1 MSRAKKILMAGG
13 TFSVALGIGF
23 VMQNGDA
30 LAARFG
36 NEPPVVSAAA
46 VAGGGVAAV
55 QVSAVPETTQIIDVP
70 VAEGPALVAPLSAE
84 TTIAL
89 AIPEA
94 ASPPQPVP
102 LPVLLAA
109 ADTDAPLTD
118 VPFAETPAQ
127 SEVIAAPV
135 CEPELTATVI
145 PGAMVRLDLTAPC
158 NPNARL
164 TLHHQGMMFSEV
176 TDAAGSVSVEVP
188 ALADIAVFIAA
199 MDAGEGAV
207 ATVAVPEV
215 AMFDRAVLL
224 WQGDTGLSI
233 QAREFGA
240 DYGDPGHVW
249 AQAARTPEAALTGER
264 GFLVRLGNAETD
276 TPLMAEIYSFPTGLT
291 DRAGDVILSVEAE
304 ITPQNCGRDIA
315 AQSMQ
320 FSPASDTSAT
330 DLTLTMPGCDTVGDL
345 LLLETMLT
353 DLQVASR

>member
-30 LAARFG
+30 LASRFG
-36 NEPPVVSAAA
+36 SEPPVVVAA
-46 VAGGGVAAV
+46 GVASGAGVV
-55 QVSAVPETTQIIDVP
+55 QVSAVAETTQIIDLP
-70 VAEGPALVAPLSAE
+70 VAEGPALVAPLPVDAAFELS
-84 TTIAL
+84 
-89 AIPEA
+89 IPETA
-94 ASPPQPVP
+94 APPQPAPV
-102 LPVLLAA
+102 PVLLAA

-118 VPFAETPAQ
+118 VPFADAPAQ
-127 SEVIAAPV
+127 SEVVAVPDCAPD
-135 CEPELTATVI
+135 LMATVL

-176 TDAAGSVSVEVP
+176 TDAAGSISVEVP
-188 ALADIAVFIAA
+188 ALAEIAVFIAA
-199 MDAGEGAV
+199 LDAGEGAV
-207 ATVAVPEV
+207 ATASVPEV

-249 AQAARTPEAALTGER
+249 AQAARTPEAALTGEG
-264 GFLVRLGNAETD
+264 GFLVRLGNGD
-276 TPLMAEIYSFPTGLT
+276 TNNPLMAEIYSFPSGLT

-304 ITPQNCGRDIA
+304 ITPLNCGRDIA
-315 AQSMQ
+315 AQSLQ
-320 FSPASDTSAT
+320 IAPTAETSAT